1 MSQMY
6 LINGS
11 TDGRRWQETIEA
23 DGYEVGVGGNLIFF
37 KNNIEYMFKEYIIT
51 LAAGQWHRVT
61 TISS

>member
-1 MSQMY
+1 MDQ
-6 LINGS
+6 
-11 TDGRRWQETIEA
+11 QTIEA